1 MRKKT
6 TTGLV
11 IATILIAY
19 ISTFTL
25 SNQAFAQPGGQ
36 VLTGRPLLAQEG
48 KALGEVEMPVG
59 KVLAGEDAQAGKVL
73 AGHEAQLGQSEV
85 MSFFLREF
93 DSR

>member
-1 MRKKT
+1 MRP
-6 TTGLV
+6 V
-11 IATILIAY
+11 
-19 ISTFTL
+19 
-25 SNQAFAQPGGQ
+25 
-36 VLTGRPLLAQEG
+36 AQEG

-85 MSFFLREF
+85 MSFILREF